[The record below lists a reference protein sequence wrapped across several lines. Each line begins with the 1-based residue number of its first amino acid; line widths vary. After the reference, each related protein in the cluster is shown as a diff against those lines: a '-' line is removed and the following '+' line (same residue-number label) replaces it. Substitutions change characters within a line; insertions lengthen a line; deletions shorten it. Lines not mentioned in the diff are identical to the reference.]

1 MSGPSQAAPSQ
12 AAPALDLEGLGKP
25 KGVPVPVMIGA
36 TLSALIVGGVLGGV
50 VLSGGEQAKAAPP
63 ASASTPA
70 PPPASSAP
78 PAPAPKSLVELAI
91 EGDKSAF
98 DKLEAKPLHERT
110 GAETIALIR
119 GDLALKRK
127 QLEELARKTEL
138 VEAFGRSE
146 DTQGKFMAAVKDP
159 PQATTTLEILAGL
172 PGPIGPDYLYK
183 VYKMRGRYEETRQ
196 LALDLLHSKDV
207 YEKASDALKV
217 VLDMYQELRKD
228 EKDCAKMLKLLVR
241 AQADADT
248 RAFSPIAAL
257 NSKRG
262 CGDNKLEDCWA
273 CLRSGEGKEA
283 LAEAVKLA
291 RKNKAPF

>member
-1 MSGPSQAAPSQ
+1 MSAPPQAAPSE
-12 AAPALDLEGLGKP
+12 AAPALDLEGLGKA

-50 VLSGGEQAKAAPP
+50 VLAGGEQTEAAPSVSV
-63 ASASTPA
+63 SAP

-78 PAPAPKSLVELAI
+78 PPPPAKSLTELAI

-98 DKLEAKPLHERT
+98 EKLQAKPLDQRT
-110 GAETIALIR
+110 GAETIALFR

-138 VEAFGRSE
+138 VEAFGKSD
-146 DTQGKFMAAVKDP
+146 DTQRKFMAAVKDP
-159 PQATTTLEILAGL
+159 RQATATLEILAAL

-183 VYKMRGRYEETRQ
+183 VYKMRGRHEETEQ
-196 LALDLLHSKDV
+196 LALDLLHSKDI

-217 VLDMYQELRKD
+217 VIDMNQELDK
-228 EKDCAKMLKLLVR
+228 EQKDCQKMLKLLVR

-273 CLRSGEGKEA
+273 CLRDGEGKEA
-283 LAEAVKLA
+283 LSDAVKLA